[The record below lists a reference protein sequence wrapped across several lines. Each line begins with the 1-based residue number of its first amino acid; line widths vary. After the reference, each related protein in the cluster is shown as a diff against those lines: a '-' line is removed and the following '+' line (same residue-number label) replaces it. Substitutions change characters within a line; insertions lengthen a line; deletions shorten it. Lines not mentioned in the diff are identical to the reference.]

1 MLQQTQVKQGWPY
14 YEKFLKHYPTVF
26 DLANAPEEKVMLDW
40 AGLGY
45 YNRARN
51 LHFTAKDVS
60 QRLGGK
66 FPEDFDG
73 LVALKG
79 IGAYTAAA
87 IASFAYNKAHA
98 VVDGNVMRVL
108 SRVFAIEEPIDTT
121 AGKKTV
127 NALAQKLIDRNEP
140 GLYNQAIMD
149 FGATVC
155 TPQNPKCPTCPMR
168 KHCLAFK
175 QKRVGE
181 FPVVAKRIA
190 LKERHLHYFVVEHNG
205 HLIMKRR
212 DGNDIWKGLYD
223 FPWVETTVTATFS
236 NLLKKK
242 RVREWIGNQTITKIK
257 SESSKHNLSHQKL
270 FISFYSLH
278 VSTQA
283 FKKLSKS
290 HQPVPIASIAELALP
305 KPIDNYLKKRYIY
318 DQSIPAR
325 AAVEPQKQKI
335 KPFR

>member
-14 YEKFLKHYPTVF
+14 YEKFLRNYPTVF
-26 DLANAPEEKVMLDW
+26 DLANASEEQVMRDW

-73 LVALKG
+73 LVELKG
-79 IGAYTAAA
+79 IGTYTAAA

-98 VVDGNVMRVL
+98 AVDGNVMRVL
-108 SRVFAIEEPIDTT
+108 SRVFAVEEPIDTA
-121 AGKKTV
+121 AGRKTI
-127 NALAQKLIDRNEP
+127 NALAQQPIDKTEP

-175 QKRVGE
+175 QKRVGA
-181 FPVVAKRIA
+181 FPVVAKRTA
-190 LKERHLHYFVVEHNG
+190 LKERHLHYFVVEHDG

-212 DGNDIWKGLYD
+212 EGNDIWKGLYD
-223 FPWVETTVTATFS
+223 FPWVEATATARFS
-236 NLLKKK
+236 SLLK
-242 RVREWIGNQTITKIK
+242 RNSIGQWLGAEPFTKT
-257 SESSKHNLSHQKL
+257 ESHKTQHNLSHQKL
-270 FISFYSLH
+270 YITFHGLHISKRSFN
-278 VSTQA
+278 
-283 FKKLSKS
+283 KLSKGFQTVS
-290 HQPVPIASIAELALP
+290 TKAFSKYALP
-305 KPIDNYLKKRYIY
+305 KPVDNYMRKRFL
-318 DQSIPAR
+318 S
-325 AAVEPQKQKI
+325 
-335 KPFR
+335 